1 MDKQENSIEGT
12 TNDRPEFAGEAL
24 KQMGEE
30 GLYGAEQEVSSKE
43 DDLLFCLTH
52 LAKRQGKA
60 HSPRSLTA
68 GLPLEEGMLTPI
80 LFIRALKRLQL
91 QGMVF
96 KKPLSEI
103 TDNYV
108 PCVLLMNE
116 GAACYIEKVD
126 KQGIW
131 IAAKDSNEPR
141 MVSTQ
146 KLEEAYAGYC
156 IFFKPA
162 TAEAQI
168 SSDGPIEQHWL
179 WGTLYKLRP
188 IYYQVILASFLT
200 NIFALLVP
208 LYSMNVYD
216 RVISNNTF
224 STLWVLSIGIIV
236 VLLFDFVLKVV
247 KSHFVDTASKNA
259 DIVLSSNL
267 LEKILGMQLS
277 DRTLSVGALANHV
290 KELETIRE
298 FFSSVTLLSFID
310 MPFAL
315 LFLVLITYL
324 GGEWFLIASIVF
336 IFLSLVSSWLMQ
348 QAVSK
353 HAEQSFKTS
362 NRKSGFMIETILGLE
377 TIKAF
382 GAEGKTQHYWEH
394 LSEHHAT
401 SYKHSNFFTSLAIN
415 LIQMVTNLNYVI
427 FVILGVYLISVQQL
441 TMGGL
446 IACSILG
453 TRVITPFSQAI
464 SLMMRMNQV
473 MLAYKTI
480 DQIMNLKMERTS
492 DRSYFPKHELTGSV
506 VFKGV
511 SFSYPGHPLQALN
524 DVSFAIEPK
533 DKVALLGKIG
543 SGKTTIEKLILGFY
557 APTSGNIMVDGI
569 DLRQID
575 PADIRAQIGYV
586 SQDIYLFSG
595 TVLEN
600 IILGEGNFTPKEIEN
615 AIVQS
620 GAINFIKNHPQGVN
634 MQVGEGG
641 RYLSGGQ
648 KQTLGIAR
656 AILHNPSF
664 LIFDE
669 PTTMMDQQSEHWFL
683 THFHRFIEDK
693 TFIVISHNPNLLALA
708 TKVLYLDEGKVRFFG
723 TKEEFVSLIQKN
735 EIPPPPKE
743 EEGDSDEK

>member
-1 MDKQENSIEGT
+1 MN
-12 TNDRPEFAGEAL
+12 
-24 KQMGEE
+24 
-30 GLYGAEQEVSSKE
+30 EQEVPVDQFKGVNPEMQDEEADEIEPVIKE

-52 LAKRQGKA
+52 LAKRKGKA
-60 HSPRSLTA
+60 HSQRSLTA
-68 GLPLEEGMLTPI
+68 GLPLVNGRLTPI
-80 LFIRALKRLQL
+80 LFVRALDRLNL
-91 QGMVF
+91 QGSVF

-103 TDNYV
+103 TEDYV
-108 PCVLLMNE
+108 PCVLLLADE
-116 GAACYIEKVD
+116 GACFVEKVTPE
-126 KQGIW
+126 GIW
-131 IAAKDSNEPR
+131 IAAKNSNEIKLT
-141 MVSTQ
+141 SKA
-146 KLEEAYAGYC
+146 KLEEVYSGYC
-156 IFFKPA
+156 IFLRPQEQNQF
-162 TAEAQI
+162 EASEQPR
-168 SSDGPIEQHWL
+168 SQHWL

-200 NIFALLVP
+200 NIFGLLVP

-216 RVISNNTF
+216 RVVPNSSF
-224 STLWVLSIGIIV
+224 STLWVLSIGIFV
-236 VLLFDFVLKVV
+236 VLVFDFVLKVI

-259 DIVLSSNL
+259 DIVLSSKL

-310 MPFAL
+310 IPFAC
-315 LFLVLITYL
+315 LFLALITYI
-324 GGEWFLIASIVF
+324 GGPL
-336 IFLSLVSSWLMQ
+336 FLSASLIFIVLSLISSWLMQ
-348 QAVSK
+348 QAVS
-353 HAEQSFKTS
+353 HHTQQSFKTS

-377 TIKAF
+377 TLKAF
-382 GAEGKTQHYWEH
+382 GAEGKTQHYWEN

-415 LIQMVTNLNYVI
+415 LIQGVTNLNYVI
-427 FVILGVYLISVQQL
+427 FVILGVYLISVQGL

-473 MLAYKTI
+473 LLAYKTI
-480 DQIMNLKMERTS
+480 DQIMGLQMERTS
-492 DRSYFPKHELTGSV
+492 DRNYFPKHELAGSIS
-506 VFKGV
+506 FKKV
-511 SFSYPGHPLQALN
+511 SFSYPGHPLQALR
-524 DVSFAIEPK
+524 DVSFTIEPM
-533 DKVALLGKIG
+533 DKVAIMGRIG
-543 SGKTTIEKLILGFY
+543 SGKTTIEKLLLGFY
-557 APTSGNIMVDGI
+557 TPTSGSIMVDNI
-569 DLRQID
+569 DIRQID
-575 PADIRAQIGYV
+575 PADIRSQMGYV

-600 IILGEGNFTPKEIEN
+600 IILGEGNFTPKEIES

-620 GAINFIKNHPQGVN
+620 GAINFIKHHPQGVN

-641 RYLSGGQ
+641 RFLSGGQ

-656 AILHNPSF
+656 AILHNPPF

-683 THFHRFIEDK
+683 THFHKLIEDK
-693 TFIVISHNPNLLALA
+693 TFIIISHNPKLLSLA
-708 TKVLYLDEGKVRFFG
+708 NKVLYLEEGQVGFFG
-723 TKEEFVSLIQKN
+723 SKN
-735 EIPPPPKE
+735 EFAQLIEKNEVPQVQKKE
-743 EEGDSDEK
+743 SQLNVKG